1 MSGIS
6 RNDLEVIAHINYVT
20 NSIHDLTN
28 DLYEDLMERDNE
40 TAKIKAKDICDI
52 MKELIQSLT
61 DDI

>member
-20 NSIHDLTN
+20 HNLHDLTN

-40 TAKIKAKDICDI
+40 KAKTKAKGICNL
-52 MKELIQSLT
+52 MEELIQSLS